1 MIFSRPELE
10 LILHCAKVKIPNAEL
25 KNIQDILQQ
34 SIDWQYLITTAKHHK
49 VAPLIYL
56 NFTKFFSK
64 DIPPEVIAQLQKFVL
79 AKTKKNLYFVKELT
93 TVINIFESHKISVI
107 PYKGLILAA
116 AVYGDISLRQ
126 FVDLD
131 FLVPTHQY
139 LKAQSLLIAE
149 GYISPPQTNVD
160 WEHSFVHPQ
169 KQIGIDLHQGLTPAY
184 LPFQINFLEL
194 WQRLE
199 TVSIG
204 GIEVESFSSE
214 DLLILLCVQLAKDA
228 QWTAE
233 VLIKVCDIAELIRV
247 RSDISWNVVWQ
258 RCHKSGT
265 KRIVLFSLIIVEKLL
280 KTEIPDI
287 VQQKM
292 YADSVAREAAERV
305 CEEFFSRSEK
315 SFKEKTYQERI
326 FLRKLAKELWQNKY
340 QHFFKTIFTHKQQDF
355 SPVYL
360 PINLFFMYYL
370 LKPSIFVYK
379 FFSRTLKHD

>member
-10 LILHCAKVKIPNAEL
+10 LILNCAKVKISDAEF
-25 KNIQDILQQ
+25 KNIKNILQQ
-34 SIDWQYLITTAKHHK
+34 SIDWQYLITTAKNHK

-56 NFTKFFSK
+56 NFTKFFSQ
-64 DIPPEVIAQLQKFVL
+64 DIPPEVLKQLQKFVL
-79 AKTKKNLYFVKELT
+79 AKTKKNLYFVKELV
-93 TVINIFESHKISVI
+93 TVTNIFESHNISVI

-139 LKAQSLLIAE
+139 LKAQNLLIAE

-184 LPFQINFLEL
+184 LPFHINFLEL

-204 GIEVESFSSE
+204 GIQVKSFSSE

-233 VLIKVCDIAELIRV
+233 VLIKVCDIAELIRA
-247 RSDISWNVVWQ
+247 RPDINWDIVWQ
-258 RCHKSGT
+258 RCHNLGT
-265 KRIVLFSLIIVEKLL
+265 KRILLFSLLIVNKLL
-280 KTEIPDI
+280 NTKLPDLMTK
-287 VQQKM
+287 KM
-292 YADSVAREAAERV
+292 REDKVAKEAARQV
-305 CEEFFSRSEK
+305 CQNFFSRSEK
-315 SFKEKTYQERI
+315 SFEEKTYQERI
-326 FLRKLAKELWQNKY
+326 FLRKLAEELWKNKFRY
-340 QHFFKTIFTHKQQDF
+340 FFKIIFTRKEQYF

-360 PINLFFMYYL
+360 PKSLFFIYYL
-370 LKPSIFVYK
+370 LKPSIFFY
-379 FFSRTLKHD
+379 RTLKHNYN